1 MKKEII
7 KKYKEMI
14 KQIYEFSDDEEVAHN
29 IRDNIY
35 RELVE
40 ELGYKELADLLEKA
54 EEDIGFWYA

>member
-1 MKKEII
+1 MKNEII
-7 KKYKEMI
+7 KKYKEKI

-35 RELVE
+35 RDLVE
-40 ELGYKELADLLEKA
+40 ELGYKELADLLKKV